1 MNSIPNS
8 VLRQIANGI
17 INGAV
22 LLAGTAEKD
31 LFAGAYG
38 IADPAE
44 NVPMQFNSVFD
55 IASVTK
61 VIGTNSAL
69 LTAIEAKK
77 IDLDRPFTDYLPQ
90 YRTHLTEKVTVRML
104 ASHISGISMAYP
116 QISPSEEMRNALMDV
131 TFPEKPGENYQ
142 YTCTAFILLGLT
154 VEAVMGRNLEQ
165 IVSEKVFERLGM
177 RETRWTQPPEGTLN
191 RTIRTIN
198 AAPGVISD
206 PGARAFFP
214 QPLGNAGIFSTAE
227 DLAKY
232 CRMMLKNDGSVF
244 APEVLDLCFCNCNPP
259 EVRHAR
265 SVGWDMA
272 AEGIP
277 GGLSAQTVYHSG
289 WTGQSVWVDPVSRRF
304 VIVLTNRCG
313 DWTKARDGRINIA
326 EEILT
331 RIG

>member
-8 VLRQIANGI
+8 VSRQISNGI

-22 LLAGTAEKD
+22 ILAGTADKD

-38 IADPAE
+38 IADPDK
-44 NVPMQFNSVFD
+44 NVPMQFDSVFD

-69 LTAIEAKK
+69 LTAIEAGK
-77 IDLDRPFTDYLPQ
+77 IELDRPFSDYLPL
-90 YRTHLTEKVTVRML
+90 YRTRLNEKITVRML

-116 QISPSEEMRNALMDV
+116 QISPPEVMRDALMD
-131 TFPEKPGENYQ
+131 TAFPEKAGQNYQ
-142 YTCTAFILLGLT
+142 YTCTAFIMLGLT
-154 VEAVMGRNLEQ
+154 VEAVMGKSLDQ
-165 IVSEKVFERLGM
+165 IVTEKVFERLGM
-177 RETRWTQPPEGTLN
+177 NETRWTQPPEGTLN

-198 AAPGVISD
+198 AAPGIISD

-227 DLAKY
+227 DLVKY
-232 CRMMLKNDGSVF
+232 CRMMLKNDGSIF
-244 APEVLDLCFCNCNPP
+244 APEVLELCFRNCNPP
-259 EVRHAR
+259 EVKHAR

-272 AEGIP
+272 EEGIP
-277 GGLSAQTVYHSG
+277 GGLSAQTIYHSG
-289 WTGQSVWVDPVSRRF
+289 WTGQSVWIDPQKQRF

-331 RIG
+331 HMN

>member
-8 VLRQIANGI
+8 VSRQISNGI

-22 LLAGTAEKD
+22 ILAGTADKD

-38 IADPAE
+38 IADPDK
-44 NVPMQFNSVFD
+44 NVPMQFDSVFD

-69 LTAIEAKK
+69 LTAIEAGK
-77 IDLDRPFTDYLPQ
+77 IELDRPFSDYLPL
-90 YRTHLTEKVTVRML
+90 YRTRLNEKITVRML

-116 QISPSEEMRNALMDV
+116 QISPPEVMRDALMD
-131 TFPEKPGENYQ
+131 TAFPEKAGQNYQ
-142 YTCTAFILLGLT
+142 YTCTAFIMLGLT
-154 VEAVMGRNLEQ
+154 VEAVMGKSLDQ
-165 IVSEKVFERLGM
+165 IVTEKVFERLGM
-177 RETRWTQPPEGTLN
+177 NETRWTQPPEGTLN

-198 AAPGVISD
+198 AAPRIISD

-227 DLAKY
+227 DLVKY
-232 CRMMLKNDGSVF
+232 CRMMLKNDGSIF
-244 APEVLDLCFCNCNPP
+244 APEVLELCFRNCNPP
-259 EVRHAR
+259 EVKHAR

-272 AEGIP
+272 EEGIP
-277 GGLSAQTVYHSG
+277 GGLSAQTIYHSG
-289 WTGQSVWVDPVSRRF
+289 WTGQSVWIDPQKQRF

-331 RIG
+331 HMN